1 METGVLVV
9 VAERLEEEQF
19 VLSNFDKMRKFLTIL
34 FILSPFI
41 SNAQESFFRGNNNYV
56 APVTLAVT
64 TGTNPVTNGLILFLN
79 ASSYSGSGTTW
90 SDLSTQ
96 NNNATLSGNPTF
108 SSSPKSFT
116 LSSNKYALTS
126 NLISSLSTATFI
138 AWVNPSQT
146 QGDYTGIIF
155 SRGPNA
161 GATAPATGM
170 NFFRN
175 NSVGYSWNDNGNTWG
190 WDSRLQV
197 PLNAWSMIAV
207 TINSTSTTAYLLNAS
222 GIVSSINSVSHPNVS
237 GLKFYVGTDP
247 LDLNTRTMVGK
258 IGTAMVYS
266 TALSEADIT
275 SIFNAQKASFGL

>member
-1 METGVLVV
+1 MKKI
-9 VAERLEEEQF
+9 F
-19 VLSNFDKMRKFLTIL
+19 TIL
-34 FILSPFI
+34 FLLTAFI

-56 APVTLAVT
+56 APVALPVT
-64 TGTNPVTNGLILFLN
+64 TGTNPVTNGLILYLN
-79 ASSYSGSGTTW
+79 ASSYSGSGNTW

-96 NNNATLSGNPTF
+96 NNNATLTNNPTF
-108 SSSPKSFT
+108 SSTSPKSFT
-116 LSSNKYALTS
+116 ISANKYALTS

-197 PLNAWSMIAV
+197 PLNAWSMIV
-207 TINSTSTTAYLLNAS
+207 VSINSSSATAYLLNAS
-222 GIVSSINSVSHPNVS
+222 GIVSSINSVSHPTVS
-237 GLKFYVGTDP
+237 GLKFYIGSEP
-247 LDLNTRTMVGK
+247 FEINTRAIVGK
-258 IGTAMVYS
+258 IATAMVYS
-266 TALSEADIT
+266 TALSLEDIT
-275 SIFNAQKASFGL
+275 TIFNAQKVSFGL

>member
-1 METGVLVV
+1 MKNL
-9 VAERLEEEQF
+9 
-19 VLSNFDKMRKFLTIL
+19 LTIL
-34 FILSPFI
+34 FLLVTFI
-41 SNAQESFFRGNNNYV
+41 SNAQRTMFGGQNNYV
-56 APVTLAVT
+56 ALVDPTVVT
-64 TGTNPVTNGLILFLN
+64 TGSNPVTNGLILYLN
-79 ASSYSGSGTTW
+79 ASSYSGSGNTW

-96 NNNATLSGNPTF
+96 NNNASLTGNPTF

-126 NLISSLSTATFI
+126 NLISSFSSATFI

-197 PLNAWSMIAV
+197 PLNAWSMIV
-207 TINSTSTTAYLLNAS
+207 VSINSSSATAYLLNAS
-222 GIVSSINSVSHPNVS
+222 GIVSSINSVSHPTVS
-237 GLKFYVGTDP
+237 GLKFYIGSEP
-247 LDLNTRTMVGK
+247 FEINTRAIVGK
-258 IGTAMVYS
+258 IATTMVYS
-266 TALSEADIT
+266 TALSLQDIT
-275 SIFNAQKASFGL
+275 SVFNIQKASFGL

>member
-1 METGVLVV
+1 MKKI
-9 VAERLEEEQF
+9 F
-19 VLSNFDKMRKFLTIL
+19 TIL
-34 FILSPFI
+34 FLLTAFI

-56 APVTLAVT
+56 APVALPVT
-64 TGTNPVTNGLILFLN
+64 TGTNPVTNGLILYLN
-79 ASSYSGSGTTW
+79 ASSYSGSGNTW

-96 NNNATLSGNPTF
+96 NNNATLTNNPTF
-108 SSSPKSFT
+108 SSTSPKSFT
-116 LSSNKYALTS
+116 ISANKYALTS
-126 NLISSLSTATFI
+126 NLISSLSSATFI

-175 NSVGYSWNDNGNTWG
+175 NSVGYHWNDNPSSYN
-190 WDSRLQV
+190 WDSGLQP

-207 TINSTSTTAYLLNAS
+207 TINSTSAIVYLFNAN
-222 GIVSSINSVSHPNVS
+222 GILSSLNSVSHPTLS
-237 GLKFYVGTDP
+237 GLKFYIGAEP
-247 LDLNTRTMVGK
+247 FNLDTRAMVGR
-258 IGTAMVYS
+258 IGIAMVYN
-266 TALSEADIT
+266 TALSQAEIT

>member
-1 METGVLVV
+1 MKKI
-9 VAERLEEEQF
+9 F
-19 VLSNFDKMRKFLTIL
+19 TIL
-34 FILSPFI
+34 FLLTAFI

-56 APVTLAVT
+56 APVALPVSA
-64 TGTNPVTNGLILFLN
+64 GTNPVTTGLILYLN
-79 ASSYSGSGTTW
+79 ASSYTGSGNTW

-96 NNNATLSGNPTF
+96 NNNATLTNNPTF

-126 NLISSLSTATFI
+126 NIISSLSTATFI

-197 PLNAWSMIAV
+197 PLNAWSMIV
-207 TINSTSTTAYLLNAS
+207 VSINSSSATAYLLNAS
-222 GIVSSINSVSHPNVS
+222 GIVSSINSVSHPTVS
-237 GLKFYVGTDP
+237 GLKFYIGSEP
-247 LDLNTRTMVGK
+247 FNLDTRAMVGR
-258 IGTAMVYS
+258 IGIAMVYN
-266 TALSEADIT
+266 TALSQAEIT

>member
-1 METGVLVV
+1 MKNL
-9 VAERLEEEQF
+9 
-19 VLSNFDKMRKFLTIL
+19 LTIL
-34 FILSPFI
+34 FLLVTFI
-41 SNAQESFFRGNNNYV
+41 SNAQRTMFGGQNNYV
-56 APVTLAVT
+56 ALVDPTVVT
-64 TGTNPVTNGLILFLN
+64 TGSNPVTNGLILYLN
-79 ASSYSGSGTTW
+79 ASSYSGSGNTW

-96 NNNATLSGNPTF
+96 NNNASLTGNPTF

-126 NLISSLSTATFI
+126 NIISSLSTATFI

-197 PLNAWSMIAV
+197 PLNAWSMIV
-207 TINSTSTTAYLLNAS
+207 VSINSSSATAYLLNAS
-222 GIVSSINSVSHPNVS
+222 GIVSSINSVSHPTVS

-247 LDLNTRTMVGK
+247 LDFNTRAMVGK
-258 IGTAMVYS
+258 IATAMVYS
-266 TALSEADIT
+266 TALSLEDIT
-275 SIFNAQKASFGL
+275 SIYNAQKASFGL